1 LLTNNYDLKVNIR
14 PAVEKDMPLVMGLV
28 NELALFEKAPE
39 EVINTAEQ
47 MKIDGFGDIPLF
59 KCIVAESD
67 SGILGFALYY
77 YRYSTWKGKCL
88 YLEDFYVKEDFRN
101 FGIGKLLFET
111 IIKTAKHDNCKR
123 INWQVLDWN
132 EPAIKFYK
140 KYNAG
145 FDKEWWNGYIEL

>member
-1 LLTNNYDLKVNIR
+1 
-14 PAVEKDMPLVMGLV
+14 MPQVIGLV
-28 NELALFEKAPE
+28 NELALFEKASE

-47 MKIDGFGDIPLF
+47 MKMDGFGNNPLF

-101 FGIGKLLFET
+101 FGIGKELFET

-132 EPAIKFYK
+132 EPAIKFYE
-140 KYNAG
+140 KYKAG
-145 FDKEWWNGYIEL
+145 FDKEWWNGYLEL

>member
-1 LLTNNYDLKVNIR
+1 MD
-14 PAVEKDMPLVMGLV
+14 LV

-47 MKIDGFGDIPLF
+47 MKIDGFGKYPLF

-67 SGILGFALYY
+67 SKILGFALYY

-88 YLEDFYVKEDFRN
+88 YLEDFFVKEDYRN
-101 FGIGKLLFET
+101 FGIGKELFET
-111 IIKTAKHDNCKR
+111 IVKTAKHDNCKR

-132 EPAIKFYK
+132 ETAIKFYE

-145 FDKEWWNGYIEL
+145 FDKEWWNGFLELNSY

>member
-1 LLTNNYDLKVNIR
+1 MKVNIR
-14 PAVEKDMPLVMGLV
+14 PAKENDMHEVMALV

-39 EVINTAEQ
+39 EVFNSAEQ
-47 MKIDGFGDIPLF
+47 MKIDGFGYNPLF

-67 SGILGFALYY
+67 LGILGFALYY

-101 FGIGKLLFET
+101 FGIGKELFET

-132 EPAIKFYK
+132 EPAIKFYE